1 MNRTK
6 QGWVG
11 VMLLVLLCLFVVGA
25 DATAASPDVMIKVV
39 MDDNY
44 PPYSFRDQNGKLQGI
59 LIDQWELWSRKTGR
73 KIELTAMD
81 WGKALTAME
90 NGDFDVIDTIFANDE
105 RRRIYDFSQPYA
117 TLDVAIFFNRNI
129 SGIETMNSLKGFKV
143 GVKSGDDAMNL
154 LFRHNIHDL
163 VFFDSYEVMIQAA
176 KRREIVVFLMDKPP
190 ALYYLNKLG
199 LQDEFRVTAPVNTGQ
214 FHRAVKKDS
223 VALMQII
230 EAGFAGVSAD
240 EYAAIDK
247 RWLGEALQ
255 KSEIGRGALLAL
267 GAVVVLLIILAVW
280 SFGLKKAVQRRTGEL
295 HAVLEAIPDL
305 ILSVRS
311 DGIVQEVREGALKEG
326 KADWGYGG
334 RNIDAIFPADIAQS
348 LMAQLKRALADKT
361 VRIIEYQ
368 YQANEESDFYEA
380 RIVAGSNQNAL
391 VIIRDITSRKH
402 IEAALRDSE
411 NLLAEMVH
419 KLQTLLDGSP
429 IPQFVI
435 DQNHNVTHWNK
446 ALEELSGVKSESV
459 LAGNRHWHAFYQSE
473 RPCMADLLIQKDNA
487 AIEAMYAGK
496 YRKSKLIEDA
506 YEAIDFF
513 PALGQS
519 GRWLYFTATA
529 IKDARGNI
537 LGAVET
543 LEDITE
549 RKQAEEALVQS
560 ELRLKEIIEFFPD
573 ATFAVDCAGKITTWN
588 RAMERLTGV
597 KAADMLGKGD
607 YEYALPFYGERRPIL
622 IDLAFKTEAELAQ
635 KYNNVQLDGELLTA
649 EAEVPVQGGPVRE
662 LWGVT
667 RLLYNSD
674 SQVVGAIES
683 IRDITDRRK
692 AKVAL
697 EESRNFLDKIIDTI
711 ADPIFVKDRQHNWIL
726 LNTALCEL
734 IGTSRQ
740 DLIGKSDYDF
750 FPKAE
755 ADVFWEKDEL
765 VFVTGQENT
774 NEEKITGAD
783 GTIHTIVTKKTLYR
797 GGDGVDFLVGVIRDI
812 TDIRQAGE
820 LLLQAKDGLEVK
832 VNERTSQLM
841 ALNEEMTAM
850 NEELVQAKEAAEA
863 ANKAKGAFVANVSHE
878 IRTPMNAIL
887 GFSQLLQREAELNG
901 QQYGYLENIN
911 NAGRHLLGLI
921 NNILEIS
928 KMEAGRTVL
937 QPLVFDLHTMLREI
951 DQMFRLRTTE
961 KGLGFSVECIGEVP
975 RMVVADA
982 GRLRQVL
989 INLLSNAVKFTAIGH
1004 IALKVAVE
1012 SESDKKLHLL
1022 ISVEDTGP
1030 GIAEAE
1036 QRQLFQP
1043 FTQTRRGQESGVGT
1057 GLGLAICREYIRMM
1071 GGDISLVSQEGKG
1084 CVFSFDIWLR
1094 TANDDELE
1102 SLQET
1107 RRISGIVKDGRQ
1119 WKVLIVD
1126 DEAVN
1131 CELLERILS
1140 TLGFFTRS
1148 ALDGQTGVAL
1158 FRERQ
1163 PDIVLMD
1170 LKMPRMD
1177 GYEAMR
1183 QMQAINRQVPVIVVT
1198 ASVFGDE
1205 REKVIAAGAAEFVSK
1220 PFQERELLEKIRQLL
1235 GLQYEY
1241 VAPRPVIRPA
1251 YPETIFAG
1259 DRSIRLDKIDPALLE
1274 MLRKAAAGG
1283 EYYRILALL
1292 DEMEGS
1298 DIEMVNEL
1306 RKCAKS
1312 FDFPALLKLLAGG
1325 AQDVK

>member
-11 VMLLVLLCLFVVGA
+11 VVLLALLCLFVVGNGA
-25 DATAASPDVMIKVV
+25 MAASSDVIKVV
-39 MDDNY
+39 MDDTY
-44 PPYSFRDQNGKLQGI
+44 PPYSFRDQNGNLQGI
-59 LIDQWELWSRKTGR
+59 LIDQWELWSRKTGQ
-73 KIELTAMD
+73 KIQITGMD
-81 WGKALTAME
+81 WGKALTAMG
-90 NGDFDVIDTIFANDE
+90 NGEFDVIDTIFANDE
-105 RRRIYDFSQPYA
+105 RRRFFDFSHPYA
-117 TLDVAIFFNRNI
+117 TLDVAIFFNRDI
-129 SGIETMNSLKGFKV
+129 GGIETLKSLKGFKV
-143 GVKSGDDAMNL
+143 GVKSGDDATNL
-154 LFRHNIHDL
+154 LFHHNIHDL
-163 VFFDSYEVMIQAA
+163 VFFDSYEAMIQAA
-176 KRREIVVFLMDKPP
+176 QRRDIVVFLMDKPP
-190 ALYYLNKLG
+190 ALYYLNKMS
-199 LQDEFRVTAPVNTGQ
+199 LQDEFRVTSPINAGQ
-214 FHRAVKKDS
+214 FHRAVKKGNAILLKA
-223 VALMQII
+223 V
-230 EAGFAGVSAD
+230 EAGFAEISAE
-240 EYAAIDK
+240 EYAAIEK
-247 RWLGEALQ
+247 RWLGETLPG
-255 KSEIGRGALLAL
+255 SGFGRGTLI
-267 GAVVVLLIILAVW
+267 AVTAVAVLLIILAVW
-280 SFGLKKAVQRRTGEL
+280 SYGLKKAVQRRTREL
-295 HAVLEAIPDL
+295 NAVLEAIPDM
-305 ILSVRS
+305 IVSVGK
-311 DGIVQEVREGALKEG
+311 DGVVQEVRERPSK
-326 KADWGYGG
+326 DTMTVVRCVG
-334 RNIDAIFPADIAQS
+334 RNIDSVFPADIAQS
-348 LMAQLKRALADKT
+348 LMKQIDRALIDKE
-361 VRIIEYQ
+361 VRSLEYQ
-368 YQANEESDFYEA
+368 YQASDKSGYYEA
-380 RIVAGSNQNAL
+380 RIVAGSNQDTL
-391 VIIRDITSRKH
+391 VIIRDITSRKN

-411 NLLAEMVH
+411 NLLAAMVH

-435 DQNHNVTHWNK
+435 DQNHKVTHWNK
-446 ALEELSGVKSESV
+446 ALEELSGIKAEAV
-459 LAGNRHWHAFYQSE
+459 LASDRHWHAFYQSR
-473 RPCMADLLIQKDNA
+473 RPCMADLLIKNDNA
-487 AIEAMYAGK
+487 AIEAMYGGK

-506 YEAIDFF
+506 YEATDFF

-529 IKDARGNI
+529 IKDTCGNT

-549 RKQAEEALVQS
+549 RKQAEEALLQS
-560 ELRLKEIIEFFPD
+560 ELRLKEIIEFSPD
-573 ATFAVDCAGKITTWN
+573 ATFTVDCAGIITTWN
-588 RAMERLTGV
+588 RAMEKLTGV

-622 IDLAFKTEAELAQ
+622 IDLAFKTDEELAQ
-635 KYNNVQLDGELLTA
+635 KYHNIQRDGELLTA
-649 EAEVPVQGGPVRE
+649 EADVPVQGGSTRG

-667 RLLYNSD
+667 RLLYNSEGM
-674 SQVVGAIES
+674 VIGAIES

-692 AKVAL
+692 AELAI
-697 EESRNFLDKIIDTI
+697 EEAHNFLDKIINTI

-726 LNTALCEL
+726 LNAALCEL
-734 IGTSRQ
+734 IGISRKE
-740 DLIGKSDYDF
+740 LIGKSDYDF
-750 FPKAE
+750 FSKAE
-755 ADVFWEKDEL
+755 ADVFWAKDEL

-832 VNERTSQLM
+832 VNERTSELM

-863 ANKAKGAFVANVSHE
+863 ANKAKGAFVANISHE

-901 QQYGYLENIN
+901 QQHGYLENIN

-961 KGLGFSVECIGEVP
+961 KGLDFFVECIGEVP

-1004 IALKVAVE
+1004 IAMKVAVE

-1094 TANDDELE
+1094 TANDDEVK

-1119 WKVLIVD
+1119 WNVLIVD

-1131 CELLERILS
+1131 CELLERLLS

-1158 FRERQ
+1158 FREWQ

-1235 GLQYEY
+1235 GLHYQYALHRAEMPPPL
-1241 VAPRPVIRPA
+1241 A
-1251 YPETIFAG
+1251 ETTCNG
-1259 DRSIRLDKIDPALLE
+1259 DRAIRLDKIAPALLE

-1292 DEMEGS
+1292 DELEGS
-1298 DIEMVNEL
+1298 DIEMANEL

-1325 AQDVK
+1325 DQDVK